1 MNSQTVTALLTNSQA
16 AAPSVL
22 EAAIAA
28 YKQEKRKLWKARKAG
43 AQAGWGFAKTHSSW
57 PKPDMKASS
66 TLGPLR
72 MSSKNSSPAQPRISS
87 ASLEGA
93 AAQPALH
100 QQQGKQQADALQ
112 QPWPQAD
119 TPHAAPSIR
128 HDQAT
133 AKLQRMHPIAASQR
147 DTDPAQACA
156 ATAADLFSIAEVANA
171 QTVENRECLITNNSR
186 IDTVQSSNQA
196 GAQYDAADSLLPPLA
211 RHSLNPV
218 NSLPA
223 AAALSACPA
232 APLVAQLDQLADLQS
247 HFTDGS
253 QDADEDW
260 DQPQCQCDSE
270 LQADEAVQLCVAA
283 HNDADIQSTSS
294 SHEQLTPQ
302 AALSGSGSAADSHT
316 NPGSC
321 SESDSEG
328 ESQASAGASVEQN
341 DWLPPQVLRWQD
353 PTGRHDDLGL
363 SFDYPSQQD
372 SEGGP
377 ESSSHA
383 IEQQATTGPDQ
394 KGTAAAAAS
403 FDQQVMPDRL
413 SDWSMHSE
421 DGFCSWPSTPLHDPL
436 SRESSTRRVPMMN
449 SKQASKGAS
458 KVQRVRKSWGS
469 DDAIIRDRFT
479 STPQGERLMLA

>member
-1 MNSQTVTALLTNSQA
+1 MEPWQVYDASTPELLSELSELSRIRSEDVRQVSRLARLSSLIEQELAERAPPTASCLSIHEQPDSNSFADQNSQA

-72 MSSKNSSPAQPRISS
+72 M
-87 ASLEGA
+87 
-93 AAQPALH
+93 
-100 QQQGKQQADALQ
+100 
-112 QPWPQAD
+112 
-119 TPHAAPSIR
+119 
-128 HDQAT
+128 
-133 AKLQRMHPIAASQR
+133 
-147 DTDPAQACA
+147 
-156 ATAADLFSIAEVANA
+156 
-171 QTVENRECLITNNSR
+171 
-186 IDTVQSSNQA
+186 
-196 GAQYDAADSLLPPLA
+196 
-211 RHSLNPV
+211 
-218 NSLPA
+218 
-223 AAALSACPA
+223 
-232 APLVAQLDQLADLQS
+232 
-247 HFTDGS
+247 
-253 QDADEDW
+253 
-260 DQPQCQCDSE
+260 
-270 LQADEAVQLCVAA
+270 
-283 HNDADIQSTSS
+283 
-294 SHEQLTPQ
+294 

-479 STPQGERLMLA
+479 STPQGERLMLAKSRLCTIRCLSDAHLYKLPPLSQGL